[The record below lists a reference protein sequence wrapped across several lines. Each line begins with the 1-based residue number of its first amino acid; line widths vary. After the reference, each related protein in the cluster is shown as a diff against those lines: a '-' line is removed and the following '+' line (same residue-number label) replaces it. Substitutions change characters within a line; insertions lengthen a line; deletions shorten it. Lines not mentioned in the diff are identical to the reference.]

1 MTHRP
6 HPPMPG
12 SYGGAADP
20 GAVPGSY
27 RPLPTDPDVRPL
39 RDGQTVPAPPPARR
53 DPELPAGL
61 VCVTGLGVAGR
72 SAARFLARSGV
83 PVVAVDA
90 RERPEEQEAAAELR
104 ALGAEVRLGP
114 EAADSLPSGTELV
127 VTSPGWR
134 PDQPLL
140 AAAAAAGIPVWGDV
154 ELAWR
159 VRPTDAPWLGVTG
172 TNGKT
177 TTVQMLESILQTA
190 GFRAVA
196 CGNVGLPVLDAVLA
210 DEPYD
215 VLAVEVSSFQLH
227 WLQTVEFRSAAI
239 LNIAPDHIDWHG
251 SLPAYAQDKARI
263 WRGVEYAVFNA
274 DDPIVSEL
282 ARQQPDTQDFTLGPL
297 DGERFHCL
305 GVHDGLLLDRC
316 YGTRPDELQ
325 HLHEGTDGV
334 GGAVLASLGDVRPR
348 APHNVANALAAAGLA
363 RALGLHGVHRV
374 PLWAVAEGLRR
385 FSPGGHRIA
394 HVATVGGV
402 DYVDDSK
409 ATNPHAAAA
418 SLRAF
423 ERVVWVAG
431 GLAKGATYEEV
442 VAGAAGRLRAAVLM
456 GRDRALVA
464 DALARHAPEVPVV
477 EVDRTDTG
485 AMDDVVRAAA
495 GLAEPGDTVLLA
507 PASASMD
514 MFRDYAERG
523 DAFAEAVR
531 RLAP

>member
-1 MTHRP
+1 MTTESSTPDAR
-6 HPPMPG
+6 
-12 SYGGAADP
+12 P
-20 GAVPGSY
+20 GATPGRY
-27 RPLPTDPDVRPL
+27 MPLPSDPDVRPL

-53 DPELPAGL
+53 EPELPTGP

-83 PVVAVDA
+83 PVVVVDA

-114 EAADSLPSGTELV
+114 AATESVPDGTELV

-140 AAAAAAGIPVWGDV
+140 AAAAAAGVPVWGDV

-190 GFRAVA
+190 GLRAVA

-210 DEPYD
+210 EEPFD

-227 WLQTVEFRSAAI
+227 WVQTVEFRCAAI

-251 SLPAYAQDKARI
+251 SLQAYAEDKARI
-263 WRGVEYAVFNA
+263 WRGGWYAVFNA
-274 DDPIVSEL
+274 DDPLVAEL
-282 ARQQPDTQDFTLGPL
+282 AQQQEDTQDFTLGPI
-297 DGERFHCL
+297 GRHCL
-305 GVHDGLLLDRC
+305 GVQDGLLLDRC
-316 YGTRPDELQ
+316 YGLQGDEMQ

-334 GGAVLASLGDVRPR
+334 GGAVLASVDDVRPP

-363 RALGLHGVHRV
+363 RALGLPGVHRV
-374 PLWAVAEGLRR
+374 PLWAIAEGLRR

-394 HVATVGGV
+394 HVATVDGV

-423 ERVVWVAG
+423 DRVVWIAG
-431 GLAKGATYEEV
+431 GLAKGATYDEV
-442 VAGAAGRLRAAVLM
+442 VSGAADRLRGAVLM
-456 GRDRALVA
+456 GQDRALVA
-464 DALARHAPEVPVV
+464 EALARHAPEVPVV
-477 EVDRTDTG
+477 AVDRTDTG

-514 MFRDYAERG
+514 MFRDYAARG
-523 DAFAEAVR
+523 DAFAGAVR
-531 RLAP
+531 RLAT